1 MPTPGATSGWRI
13 VLLTVAPAVAHD
25 FTLALRAQGHDVVAM
40 VVPAGVRG
48 LRPLDMEGW
57 AELGRLFEAAPPSV
71 DVLLVSERAH
81 LTPRLAGLKPD
92 LLLCFFFPWRLPP
105 EALALPRLGAVNVHP
120 SLLPRYRGPCPLGW
134 ALREDARELG
144 LTFHRMDASFDTGPV
159 LAQGMF
165 PVKDEDTEEVI
176 FELLMLASRRLLPG
190 VVERVARGDVGERQV
205 DADATLAPFFEPA
218 YRDIDWCDSAR
229 SVHLKV
235 RACRFAGWREGRG
248 DARALLQ
255 GHWVRVQRTR
265 AWRGED
271 PHAQPGTLLARQGDE
286 LLVQCGDT
294 PLWVVSHAPEVA

>member
-1 MPTPGATSGWRI
+1 MPTPGAASGWRI

-25 FTLALRAQGHDVVAM
+25 FTLALRAQGHEVVAL

-48 LRPLDMEGW
+48 LRPLDVEGW

-81 LTPRLAGLKPD
+81 LTPRLTELRPD
-92 LLLCFFFPWRLPP
+92 FVLCFFFPWRLPP
-105 EALALPRLGAVNVHP
+105 EVLALPRLGAVNVHP

-159 LAQGMF
+159 LAQGLF
-165 PVKDEDTEEVI
+165 AIQDEDPEEVV
-176 FELLMLASRRLLPG
+176 FEKLMLASRRLLPG
-190 VVERVARGDVGERQV
+190 VVERVARGDVGERQ
-205 DADATLAPFFEPA
+205 AEEDATFAPFFEAA
-218 YRDIDWCDSAR
+218 YRDVDWRDSAR
-229 SVHLKV
+229 AVHLKV

-248 DARALLQ
+248 DARARLEGRWL
-255 GHWVRVQRTR
+255 RVQRTR

-271 PHAQPGTLLARQGDE
+271 PHARPGTLLARQGDE
-286 LLVQCGDT
+286 LLVQCGDR
-294 PLWVVSHAPEVA
+294 PLWVASHTPEDA

>member
-1 MPTPGATSGWRI
+1 MPTPGAASGWRI

-25 FTLALRAQGHDVVAM
+25 FTLALRAQGHDVVAL
-40 VVPAGVRG
+40 VVPAGIRG

-105 EALALPRLGAVNVHP
+105 EALAMPRLGAVNVHP
-120 SLLPRYRGPCPLGW
+120 SFLPRYRGPCPLGW

-165 PVKDEDTEEVI
+165 PVKDEDTEEVV
-176 FELLMLASRRLLPG
+176 FEKLMLASRRLLPG
-190 VVERVARGDVGERQV
+190 VVERVARGDVGERQAE
-205 DADATLAPFFEPA
+205 ADATFAPFFEPA
-218 YRDIDWCDSAR
+218 YRDIDWRDSAR

-248 DARALLQ
+248 DARARLD
-255 GHWVRVQRTR
+255 GRWVRVQRTR

-271 PHAQPGTLLARQGDE
+271 PRAEPGTLLARQGDE

-294 PLWVVSHAPEVA
+294 PLWVVSHVLEEA